1 MKPFCRRC
9 LLEDMPSE
17 AVLMENIRDLIA
29 LLPEEQRAPEESRAA
44 RLAICRCCDQ
54 LADGTC
60 ALCGCFVE
68 LRAAKARMRCPAVP
82 AKWTSLEYKEAFDN
96 G

>member
-17 AVLMENIRDLIA
+17 AALIQNIRELIA
-29 LLPEEQRAPEESRAA
+29 LMPPEQRADEALQRQ
-44 RLAICRCCDQ
+44 RLAICRNCDH
-54 LADGTC
+54 LNDGTC

-68 LRAAKARMRCPAVP
+68 LRAAKRRMRCPDVP
-82 AKWTSLEYKEAFDN
+82 ARWHERI
-96 G
+96 

>member
-17 AVLMENIRDLIA
+17 AALMENIRDLIA
-29 LLPEEQRAPEESRAA
+29 LLPAEKRAA
-44 RLAICRCCDQ
+44 DDVRASRLKQCRLCDH
-54 LADGTC
+54 LNDGTC

-68 LRAAKARMRCPAVP
+68 LRAAKAFMRCPQVP
-82 AKWTSLEYKEAFDN
+82 PRW
-96 G
+96 

>member
-17 AVLMENIRDLIA
+17 AALMENIRDLIA
-29 LLPEEQRAPEESRAA
+29 LLPEEQRADEVLWRE
-44 RLAICRCCDQ
+44 RLDCCRRCDH
-54 LADGTC
+54 LNDGTC

-68 LRAAKARMRCPAVP
+68 LRAAKQRMRCPDVP
-82 AKWTSLEYKEAFDN
+82 TRWPERKA
-96 G
+96 

>member
-17 AVLMENIRDLIA
+17 AALMKNILDLIS
-29 LLPEEQRAPEESRAA
+29 LLPDEQRASEDERLQ
-44 RLAICRCCDQ
+44 RLAVCRACDH

-82 AKWTSLEYKEAFDN
+82 AKWT
-96 G
+96 

>member
-17 AVLMENIRDLIA
+17 AALMENIRDLIA
-29 LLPEEQRAPEESRAA
+29 LLPEEQRAGDGLRAQ
-44 RLAICRCCDQ
+44 RLSNCRKCDH
-54 LADGTC
+54 LANGTC

-68 LRAAKARMRCPAVP
+68 LRAAKVRMRCPHVP
-82 AKWTSLEYKEAFDN
+82 PKW
-96 G
+96 

>member
-17 AVLMENIRDLIA
+17 AALMQNIRDLIA
-29 LLPEEQRAPEESRAA
+29 LMPEEQRADDALRMQ
-44 RLAICRCCDQ
+44 RLRLCRECDH
-54 LADGTC
+54 LNDGTC

-68 LRAAKARMRCPAVP
+68 LRTAKARQRCPQVP
-82 AKWTSLEYKEAFDN
+82 ARW
-96 G
+96 

>member
-9 LLEDMPSE
+9 LLEDMPAE
-17 AVLMENIRDLIA
+17 AALMENIRDLIA
-29 LLPEEQRAPEESRAA
+29 LLPEEQRAGDGLRAQ
-44 RLAICRCCDQ
+44 RLSNCRECDH

-68 LRAAKARMRCPAVP
+68 LRAAKARMRCPHVP
-82 AKWTSLEYKEAFDN
+82 PKW
-96 G
+96 